1 MVALRENG
9 RPRSLIDSVQW
20 RSQGMPDFT
29 GPGFGDHFW
38 LLGAKPNELTEW
50 WTPRRDL
57 ELRRYSRASLPSSI
71 LYGRITEI
79 KNLGWTL
86 VTDDKDQEA
95 NLDKYYAMFE
105 EAQLQEGFRTF
116 LELYVRDRHTQ
127 DNGGFVELI
136 ATGDPRQMKVPF
148 YREDTQ
154 GRKVPIETDVWAKPP
169 ITKEQ
174 IVGFAAMDAANCW
187 RTFNTEYPV
196 VYRNP
201 FDGHLHILH
210 KSRVVARAQFRDTL
224 ERSRG
229 LGLCSMSR
237 AYDALELARV
247 NNRYVFEMM
256 SGTQPRLAIA
266 RGIQAKAIDQALQD
280 GNLQATN
287 KGVYYYR
294 GTAFVQG
301 DTMPDIADAIQF
313 YDLNHT
319 PDGWDRDTELTL
331 ALYMVAMAFGTEPRD
346 LGWPATQTGATKADA
361 ESMDVRNQGRGRAD
375 EISDIE
381 EWMSSRLLP
390 KGIRLEFDTTDTN
403 EEHRKAEISRL
414 RADARSIQVMTGEID
429 RGEAREMAAREG
441 DIPAEFLETRTI
453 IEDDSNPTDN
463 NENPADSQPDDREF
477 EDPEDESEENEAR
490 KGIAQTRRGLGE
502 QLTKLLKRA
511 ARRDPNLRRIQFLE
525 GTRAIMERDI
535 DKAFRDG
542 LRSGGKRDSA
552 TLNADQRRELM
563 AYQKAQAPYYRALRD
578 WVFSDPAPDDVA
590 ISTRVHLWRNKG
602 LEEAYMKGK
611 LLAKPGQLY
620 EFVLGRARHCPS
632 CLAAAKQVHAAADW
646 IKAGIYPRSSD
657 LECGGFNCDC
667 KFKKATKAQVVGNL
681 ADIPKRK
688 GYKAE
693 LDFATLGDSHMHEA
707 VT

>member
-1 MVALRENG
+1 MSAAPDPQILY
-9 RPRSLIDSVQW
+9 SDQW
-20 RSQGMPDFT
+20 RSQGLPDFT
-29 GPGFGDHFW
+29 GPAFSDYFW
-38 LLGAKPNELTEW
+38 MLGAKPNELAPW
-50 WTPRRDL
+50 WSPKRDI
-57 ELRRYSRASLPSSI
+57 ELRRYSRTSLPSSI

-86 VTDDKDQEA
+86 VTDDKAEEA
-95 NLDKYYAMFE
+95 NLDKYYKMFE
-105 EAQLQEGFRTF
+105 ESQLEEGFRTF
-116 LELYVRDRHTQ
+116 LELYVKDRHTQ

-136 ATGDPRQMKVPF
+136 APGDPMQMRVPF
-148 YREDTQ
+148 YQEQPD

-187 RTFNTEYPV
+187 RTFNREYPV

-201 FDGHLHILH
+201 FDGRLHVFH
-210 KSRVVARAQFRDTL
+210 RSRVVARAQFRDTL

-229 LGLCSMSR
+229 LGLCSLSR

-266 RGIQAKAIDQALQD
+266 RGIQAMAIDQALKD
-280 GNLQATN
+280 GEIQANN
-287 KGVYYYR
+287 KGVYFYR

-301 DTMPDIADAIQF
+301 DGIPEIREAIEF

-319 PDGWDRDTELTL
+319 PDGWDRETELTL
-331 ALYMVAMAFGTEPRD
+331 ALYMIAMAFGTEPRD

-361 ESMDVRNQGRGRAD
+361 ESMEARTQGRGRAD

-390 KGIRLEFDTTDTN
+390 KGIRLEFDTVDDN
-403 EEHRKAEISRL
+403 EEHRKAEIARL
-414 RADARSIQVMTGEID
+414 RAESRQMQVMTGEID

-453 IEDDSNPTDN
+453 IQDDSNPTDN
-463 NENPADSQPDDREF
+463 NENPADSQPEEREF
-477 EDPEDESEENEAR
+477 TDDEDESEENEAQ
-490 KGIAQTRRGLGE
+490 KGIAQTRRAMGE
-502 QLTKLLKRA
+502 ALTKLMKRGVN
-511 ARRDPNLRRIQFLE
+511 RKVRPIEFLN

-542 LRSGGKRDSA
+542 LRSGGKRNSDLLSV
-552 TLNADQRRELM
+552 DQRRELQ
-563 AYQKAQAPYYRALRD
+563 AYMKAQAPYYRALRD
-578 WVFSDPAPDDVA
+578 WVFTDPAPDETA
-590 ISTRVHLWRNKG
+590 IANRVQLWRNKG

-611 LLAKPGQLY
+611 LLGRPGQLY
-620 EFVLGRARHCPS
+620 EYVLGKTSRHCPS
-632 CLAAAKQVHAAADW
+632 CKAASKQVHSAAEW
-646 IKAGIYPRSSD
+646 YKAGIYPRSSD

-667 KFKKATKAQVVGNL
+667 KFKKATKAQVVGNIN
-681 ADIPKRK
+681 DIPKRK
-688 GYKAE
+688 GMKAVI
-693 LDFATLGDSHMHEA
+693 DFAHLGDSHTHEA
-707 VT
+707 VTT